1 MTEELEFQIKRA
13 KYILAGGMRAY
24 KPEEERTSVKLNTE
38 EIMETKETSKAIVI
52 DTNTNLHSFIEDH
65 MSNNASKMKDAKLE
79 ILDAFLELNDI
90 DNDDV
95 VMTRKA
101 LYDYKF
107 LLDAI
112 EEAAMKSGQFKKEE

>member
-1 MTEELEFQIKRA
+1 METTDDKMQEFFKSICKDMKEE
-13 KYILAGGMRAY
+13 
-24 KPEEERTSVKLNTE
+24 TNVKLNTE

-52 DTNTNLHSFIEDH
+52 GTNTNLHSFIEDH

-112 EEAAMKSGQFKKEE
+112 EEAAMKYGQLKKEE